1 MNPIYI
7 CVTIYSIKGT
17 IINLRTHFNNLKLQ
31 AMDSD
36 KQFFEDHNDDLLG
49 STWMKSDGSFEITFD
64 DLTFSDNWLEKSPEI
79 YLLIRNESGQII
91 HKTDILKIESID
103 DKNKELIEIPITIN
117 LDSIDNKIN
126 LLNTSSSDI
135 YANNSQRILSAFSS
149 LGDVITLNNSN
160 AARNFQ
166 LLSSSINAWL
176 IYANELSWNRIGYD
190 GPQVPKYP
198 FKSPGH
204 SHKLT
209 WEEEEIK

>member
-1 MNPIYI
+1 
-7 CVTIYSIKGT
+7 VTIYSIKGT
-17 IINLRTHFNNLKLQ
+17 IINLRTHLNNLLKIQ

-49 STWMKSDGSFEITFD
+49 STWTKSDGSFEITFD

-79 YLLIRNESGQII
+79 YILIRNEKGQII

-103 DKNKELIEIPITIN
+103 KNKDQIEIPITIN
-117 LDSIDNKIN
+117 LDSLDNKIG
-126 LLNTSSSDI
+126 LLNSSSNDI

-176 IYANELSWNRIGYD
+176 IYTNELSWKRIGYD

-198 FKSPGH
+198 LKLHGH
-204 SHKLT
+204 SHRLT
-209 WEEEEIK
+209 WEEEETN

>member
-1 MNPIYI
+1 
-7 CVTIYSIKGT
+7 VTIYSIKGT
-17 IINLRTHFNNLKLQ
+17 IINLRTHLNNLKIQ

-36 KQFFEDHNDDLLG
+36 KQFYEDHNDDLLG
-49 STWMKSDGSFEITFD
+49 STWTKQDGSFEITFD

-79 YLLIRNESGQII
+79 YILIRNENGQII

-103 DKNKELIEIPITIN
+103 KSKEQIEIPITIN
-117 LDSIDNKIN
+117 LDSIDNKIG
-126 LLNTSSSDI
+126 LLNTFGDI

-176 IYANELSWNRIGYD
+176 IYANELSWKRIGYD

-198 FKSPGH
+198 FKLPGH
-204 SHKLT
+204 SHRLN
-209 WEEEEIK
+209 WEEE

>member
-1 MNPIYI
+1 
-7 CVTIYSIKGT
+7 VTIYSIKGT
-17 IINLRTHFNNLKLQ
+17 IINLRTHLNNLKIQ

-49 STWMKSDGSFEITFD
+49 STWTKQDGSFEITFD

-79 YLLIRNESGQII
+79 YILIRNENGQII

-103 DKNKELIEIPITIN
+103 KSKEQIEIPITIN
-117 LDSIDNKIN
+117 LDSIDNKIG
-126 LLNTSSSDI
+126 LLNTFGDI

-176 IYANELSWNRIGYD
+176 IYANELSWKRIGYD

-198 FKSPGH
+198 FKLPGH
-204 SHKLT
+204 SHRLN
-209 WEEEEIK
+209 WEED

>member
-1 MNPIYI
+1 
-7 CVTIYSIKGT
+7 VTIYSIKGT
-17 IINLRTHFNNLKLQ
+17 IINLTTHYNNLKIQ

-36 KQFFEDHNDDLLG
+36 KQYFEDHNDDLLG
-49 STWMKSDGSFEITFD
+49 SAWTKSDGTFEVTFD
-64 DLTFSDNWLEKSPEI
+64 DLTFSDSWLEKSPEI
-79 YLLIRNESGQII
+79 YMLIRNENGQII
-91 HKTDILKIESID
+91 HKTDILKIENI
-103 DKNKELIEIPITIN
+103 DKNKEQIEIPITIN
-117 LDSIDNKIN
+117 LDSLDNTLG
-126 LLNTSSSDI
+126 LLNISSNDI

-176 IYANELSWNRIGYD
+176 IYANELSWKRIGYD

-198 FKSPGH
+198 FKLPDH

-209 WEEEEIK
+209 WEKENVK

>member
-1 MNPIYI
+1 M
-7 CVTIYSIKGT
+7 TIYSIKGM
-17 IINLRTHFNNLKLQ
+17 IINLRTHLNNLKIQ

-49 STWMKSDGSFEITFD
+49 STWTKQDGSFEITFD

-79 YLLIRNESGQII
+79 YILIRNENGQII
-91 HKTDILKIESID
+91 HKTDILKIENID
-103 DKNKELIEIPITIN
+103 KSKEQIEIPITIN
-117 LDSIDNKIN
+117 LDSIDNKIG
-126 LLNTSSSDI
+126 LLNTSSDDI

-198 FKSPGH
+198 FKSPSH

-209 WEEEEIK
+209 WEEEAIK

>member
-1 MNPIYI
+1 
-7 CVTIYSIKGT
+7 VTIYSIKGT
-17 IINLRTHFNNLKLQ
+17 IINLSTHLNNLKIQ

-49 STWMKSDGSFEITFD
+49 STWTKQDGSFEITFD

-79 YLLIRNESGQII
+79 YILIRNENGQII

-103 DKNKELIEIPITIN
+103 KSKEQIEIPITIN
-117 LDSIDNKIN
+117 LDSIDNKIG
-126 LLNTSSSDI
+126 LLNTFGDI

-176 IYANELSWNRIGYD
+176 IYANELSWKRIGYD

-198 FKSPGH
+198 FKLPGH
-204 SHKLT
+204 SHRLN
-209 WEEEEIK
+209 WEEE

>member
-1 MNPIYI
+1 M
-7 CVTIYSIKGT
+7 TIYSIKGT
-17 IINLRTHFNNLKLQ
+17 IINLRTHLNNLKIQ

-49 STWMKSDGSFEITFD
+49 STWTKSDGSFEITFD

-79 YLLIRNESGQII
+79 YILIRNENGQII
-91 HKTDILKIESID
+91 HKTDILKIENI
-103 DKNKELIEIPITIN
+103 DKNKDRIEIPITIN
-117 LDSIDNKIN
+117 LDSIDNKIG
-126 LLNTSSSDI
+126 LLNTSSNDI

-176 IYANELSWNRIGYD
+176 IYTNELSWKRIGYD
-190 GPQVPKYP
+190 GPQVPQYP
-198 FKSPGH
+198 FKLPGH
-204 SHKLT
+204 SHRLT
-209 WEEEEIK
+209 WEEEETN

>member
-1 MNPIYI
+1 
-7 CVTIYSIKGT
+7 VTIYSIKGT
-17 IINLRTHFNNLKLQ
+17 IINLTTHFNNLKIQ

-36 KQFFEDHNDDLLG
+36 KQYFEDQNDDLLG
-49 STWMKSDGSFEITFD
+49 SAWTKSDGTFEVTFD
-64 DLTFSDNWLEKSPEI
+64 DLTFSDSWLEKSPEI
-79 YLLIRNESGQII
+79 YMLIRNENGQII
-91 HKTDILKIESID
+91 HKTDILKIENI
-103 DKNKELIEIPITIN
+103 DKNKEQIEIPITIN
-117 LDSIDNKIN
+117 LDSLDNTLG
-126 LLNTSSSDI
+126 LLNISSNDI

-176 IYANELSWNRIGYD
+176 IYANELSWKRIGYD

-198 FKSPGH
+198 FKMPDH

-209 WEEEEIK
+209 WEEENVK

>member
-1 MNPIYI
+1 M
-7 CVTIYSIKGT
+7 TIYSIKGT
-17 IINLRTHFNNLKLQ
+17 IINLRTHLNNLKIQ

-49 STWMKSDGSFEITFD
+49 STWTKQDGSFEITFD
-64 DLTFSDNWLEKSPEI
+64 DLIFSDNWLEKYPEI
-79 YLLIRNESGQII
+79 YILIRNQNGQII

-103 DKNKELIEIPITIN
+103 KSKEQIEIPITIN
-117 LDSIDNKIN
+117 LDSIDNKIG
-126 LLNTSSSDI
+126 LLNTFGDI

-198 FKSPGH
+198 FKLPGH
-204 SHKLT
+204 SHRLT
-209 WEEEEIK
+209 WEEEETN

>member
-1 MNPIYI
+1 MMIYW
-7 CVTIYSIKGT
+7 
-17 IINLRTHFNNLKLQ
+17 
-31 AMDSD
+31 DP
-36 KQFFEDHNDDLLG
+36 LG
-49 STWMKSDGSFEITFD
+49 LNADGSFEITFD

-79 YLLIRNESGQII
+79 YILIRNENGQII
-91 HKTDILKIESID
+91 HKTDILKIDNID
-103 DKNKELIEIPITIN
+103 KSKEQIEIPITIN
-117 LDSIDNKIN
+117 LDSIDNKIG
-126 LLNTSSSDI
+126 LLNTSDDI

-176 IYANELSWNRIGYD
+176 IYTNELSWKRIGYD

-198 FKSPGH
+198 FKFPNH

-209 WEEEEIK
+209 WEEEELNDKLCLWNRILRKS

>member
-1 MNPIYI
+1 M
-7 CVTIYSIKGT
+7 TIYSINGT
-17 IINLRTHFNNLKLQ
+17 IINLKTHINNLKVQ

-49 STWMKSDGSFEITFD
+49 STWTKPDGSFEITFD

-79 YLLIRNESGQII
+79 YIIIRNENGQII

-103 DKNKELIEIPITIN
+103 KSKEQIEIPITIN
-117 LDSIDNKIN
+117 LDSIDNKIG
-126 LLNTSSSDI
+126 LLNTSSDDI

-198 FKSPGH
+198 FKSPSH

-209 WEEEEIK
+209 WEEEKTK

>member
-1 MNPIYI
+1 
-7 CVTIYSIKGT
+7 VTIYSIKGT
-17 IINLRTHFNNLKLQ
+17 IINLRTHLNNLLKIQ

-36 KQFFEDHNDDLLG
+36 KQFFEDRNDDLLG
-49 STWMKSDGSFEITFD
+49 STWTKSDGSFEITFD

-79 YLLIRNESGQII
+79 YILIRNENGQII
-91 HKTDILKIESID
+91 HKTDILKIENI
-103 DKNKELIEIPITIN
+103 DKNKDQIEIPITIN
-117 LDSIDNKIN
+117 LDSLDNKIGL
-126 LLNTSSSDI
+126 LLNTSSNDI

-176 IYANELSWNRIGYD
+176 IYTNELSWKRIGYD

-198 FKSPGH
+198 LKLPGH
-204 SHKLT
+204 SHRLT
-209 WEEEEIK
+209 WEEEETN

>member
-1 MNPIYI
+1 M
-7 CVTIYSIKGT
+7 TIYSIKGT
-17 IINLRTHFNNLKLQ
+17 IINLRIHLNNLKIQ

-36 KQFFEDHNDDLLG
+36 KQFFEDRNDDLLG
-49 STWMKSDGSFEITFD
+49 STWTKSDGSFEITFD

-79 YLLIRNESGQII
+79 YILIRNENGQII
-91 HKTDILKIESID
+91 HKTDILKIEGI
-103 DKNKELIEIPITIN
+103 DKNQEQVDIPITIN
-117 LDSIDNKIN
+117 LDSIDEKIRLVN
-126 LLNTSSSDI
+126 ISSDDI

-190 GPQVPKYP
+190 GPQSTKI
-198 FKSPGH
+198 S
-204 SHKLT
+204 
-209 WEEEEIK
+209 IQIA

>member
-1 MNPIYI
+1 
-7 CVTIYSIKGT
+7 VTIYSIKGT
-17 IINLRTHFNNLKLQ
+17 IINLRTHLNNLLKIQ

-49 STWMKSDGSFEITFD
+49 STWTKSDGSFEITFD

-79 YLLIRNESGQII
+79 YILIRNENGQII
-91 HKTDILKIESID
+91 HKTDILKIENI
-103 DKNKELIEIPITIN
+103 DKNKDQIEIPITIN
-117 LDSIDNKIN
+117 LDSLDNKIGL
-126 LLNTSSSDI
+126 LLNTSSNDI

-176 IYANELSWNRIGYD
+176 IYTNELSWKRIGYD

-198 FKSPGH
+198 LKLPSH
-204 SHKLT
+204 SHRLT
-209 WEEEEIK
+209 WEEEETN

>member
-1 MNPIYI
+1 
-7 CVTIYSIKGT
+7 VTIYSIKGT
-17 IINLRTHFNNLKLQ
+17 IIKLGTTHLNNLKIQ

-49 STWMKSDGSFEITFD
+49 STWMKPDGSFEITFD

-79 YLLIRNESGQII
+79 YILIRNETGQII
-91 HKTDILKIESID
+91 HQTEILKIEGI
-103 DKNKELIEIPITIN
+103 DKNKEQIEIPITIN
-117 LDSIDNKIN
+117 LDSIDGKIG
-126 LLNTSSSDI
+126 LLNTSSNDI

-149 LGDVITLNNSN
+149 LGDVVTLNNSN

-198 FKSPGH
+198 FKSSGH
-204 SHKLT
+204 SHKLK

>member
-1 MNPIYI
+1 M
-7 CVTIYSIKGT
+7 TIYSIKGT
-17 IINLRTHFNNLKLQ
+17 IINLRTHLNNLKIQ

-49 STWMKSDGSFEITFD
+49 STWMKPDGSFEITFD

-79 YLLIRNESGQII
+79 YILIRNETGQII
-91 HKTDILKIESID
+91 HQTEILKIEGI
-103 DKNKELIEIPITIN
+103 DKNKEQIEIPITIN
-117 LDSIDNKIN
+117 LDSIDGKIG
-126 LLNTSSSDI
+126 LLNTSSNDI

-149 LGDVITLNNSN
+149 LGDVVTLNNSN

-176 IYANELSWNRIGYD
+176 IYANELSWKRIGYD

-198 FKSPGH
+198 SKLPGH
-204 SHKLT
+204 SHRLT
-209 WEEEEIK
+209 WEEEKTK

>member
-1 MNPIYI
+1 M
-7 CVTIYSIKGT
+7 TIYSIKGT
-17 IINLRTHFNNLKLQ
+17 IIKLGTPHFNNLKIQ

-49 STWMKSDGSFEITFD
+49 SAWTQSDGSFEITLD

-79 YLLIRNESGQII
+79 YILIRNENGQII
-91 HKTDILKIESID
+91 HKTDILKIENI
-103 DKNKELIEIPITIN
+103 DKNKEQVEIPITIN
-117 LDSIDNKIN
+117 LDSTIDNKIG
-126 LLNTSSSDI
+126 LLNTSSDDI

-176 IYANELSWNRIGYD
+176 IYANELSWKRIGYD
-190 GPQVPKYP
+190 GPQVPKYS

-209 WEEEEIK
+209 WEEEKIK

>member
-1 MNPIYI
+1 MNSICI

-17 IINLRTHFNNLKLQ
+17 IINLRTHLNNLKIQ

-49 STWMKSDGSFEITFD
+49 STWMKPDGSFEITFD

-79 YLLIRNESGQII
+79 YILIRNETGQII
-91 HKTDILKIESID
+91 HQTEILKIEGI
-103 DKNKELIEIPITIN
+103 DKNKEQIEIPITIN
-117 LDSIDNKIN
+117 LDSIDGKIG
-126 LLNTSSSDI
+126 LLNTSSNDI

-149 LGDVITLNNSN
+149 LGDVVTLNNSN

-176 IYANELSWNRIGYD
+176 IYANELSWKRIGYD

-198 FKSPGH
+198 SKLPGH
-204 SHKLT
+204 SHRLT
-209 WEEEEIK
+209 WEEEKTK

>member
-1 MNPIYI
+1 
-7 CVTIYSIKGT
+7 VTIYSIKGT
-17 IINLRTHFNNLKLQ
+17 IIKLGTTHLNNLKIQ

-49 STWMKSDGSFEITFD
+49 STWMKPDGSFEITFD

-79 YLLIRNESGQII
+79 YILIRNETGQII
-91 HKTDILKIESID
+91 HQTEILKIEGI
-103 DKNKELIEIPITIN
+103 DKNKEQIEIPITIN
-117 LDSIDNKIN
+117 LDSIDGKIG
-126 LLNTSSSDI
+126 LLNTSSNDI

-149 LGDVITLNNSN
+149 LGDVVTLNNSN

-176 IYANELSWNRIGYD
+176 IYANELSWKRIGYD

-198 FKSPGH
+198 SKLPGH
-204 SHKLT
+204 SHRLT
-209 WEEEEIK
+209 WEEEKTK

>member
-1 MNPIYI
+1 M
-7 CVTIYSIKGT
+7 TIYSIKGT
-17 IINLRTHFNNLKLQ
+17 IIKLGTTHLNNLKIQ

-49 STWMKSDGSFEITFD
+49 STWMKPDGSFEITFD

-79 YLLIRNESGQII
+79 YILIRNETGQII
-91 HKTDILKIESID
+91 HQTEILKIEGI
-103 DKNKELIEIPITIN
+103 DKNKEQIEIPITIN
-117 LDSIDNKIN
+117 LDSIDGKIE
-126 LLNTSSSDI
+126 LLNTSSNDI

-149 LGDVITLNNSN
+149 LGDVVTLNNSN

-198 FKSPGH
+198 SKLPGH
-204 SHKLT
+204 SHRLT
-209 WEEEEIK
+209 WEEEKTK

>member
-1 MNPIYI
+1 
-7 CVTIYSIKGT
+7 VTIYSIKGT
-17 IINLRTHFNNLKLQ
+17 IINLRTHLNNLKIQ

-49 STWMKSDGSFEITFD
+49 SSWTKQDGSFEITFD

-79 YLLIRNESGQII
+79 YILIRNENGQII

-103 DKNKELIEIPITIN
+103 KSKEQIEIPITIN
-117 LDSIDNKIN
+117 LDSIDNKIG
-126 LLNTSSSDI
+126 LLNTFGDI

-176 IYANELSWNRIGYD
+176 IYANELSWKRIGYD

-198 FKSPGH
+198 FKLPGH
-204 SHKLT
+204 SHRLT
-209 WEEEEIK
+209 WEEE